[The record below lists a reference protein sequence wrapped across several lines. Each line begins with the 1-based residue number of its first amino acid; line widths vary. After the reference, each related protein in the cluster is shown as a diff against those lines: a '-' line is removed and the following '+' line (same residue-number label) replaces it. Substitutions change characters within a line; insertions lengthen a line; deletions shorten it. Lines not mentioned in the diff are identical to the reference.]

1 MEKLTETD
9 YYALLGVDKKAS
21 EQEINKAY
29 KKLAVKYR
37 AARRALALARAR
49 AHAVFARTH
58 ALART
63 HARTRTHSHARVRT
77 ACRDLA
83 RTGCER
89 SLLPIITTL
98 DGKCQFFSL

>member
-37 AARRALALARAR
+37 ATRRALALGSLARAR
-49 AHAVFARTH
+49 SPPLSRAHS
-58 ALART
+58 LARSLRAT
-63 HARTRTHSHARVRT
+63 YRASHVPVHY
-77 ACRDLA
+77 
-83 RTGCER
+83 
-89 SLLPIITTL
+89 SV
-98 DGKCQFFSL
+98 